1 MESPFLGHFGVFR
14 ILHSQHLEGL
24 RKEKTP
30 LLPLFCSDASF
41 LPPPL
46 LIVDGMTGDLP
57 CAPHKVLVQ
66 QEGKLSTMPLNQAI

>member
-1 MESPFLGHFGVFR
+1 MESPFLGHFGFFR

-24 RKEKTP
+24 RKEKTL

-46 LIVDGMTGDLP
+46 LIVDGMIGNFP

-66 QEGKLSTMPLNQAI
+66 QEGEFSTMPLNQAI